1 MIKEI
6 VFISAISILLA
17 SGSSHGQTT
26 SAPHGEDISKFDS
39 LLKDVVAAMDTSTDQ
54 AFVVLVQLKKI
65 AKKIKIDTLSA
76 KVFDQ
81 QGLCN
86 YYAGNY
92 KKAILYFDSAVW
104 LWKNTNGISYGK
116 SLNRKGNSQMYNS
129 EYYNSLLTFFE
140 SLSVFEKIKSLTNVA
155 RTYNN
160 IGLVYE
166 SIGDWNN
173 SMLYAKKSLKIKV
186 DLKDSLGM
194 ANSYG
199 NIGNV
204 FFNLGGVDSCIYY
217 QRLSLQLN
225 LILKKK
231 IGVSNALGAIGNCFR
246 EKNMPDSSIAYLIKA
261 AAISKQLGN
270 TENNAAILNNLGL
283 SYLQKGD
290 LKQAYRYAMQTAAY
304 VAQITDKEF
313 LHEYYQLMYRYYEK
327 VGDTPNAF
335 NYLKKLKVIDD
346 SLSEQKINIQSQKL
360 AVEYEYK
367 QKNLKDSLV
376 FEEQLYA
383 SENKAT
389 ASKNQFVIAALLLLL
404 TASVAAVW
412 YNRVKLLEKRNTVAQ
427 QNTILQAQQIKE
439 LESEKQLLASQAILK
454 GQEDERG
461 RLARD
466 LHDGLGGLL
475 SSVKH
480 SIINMK
486 EKFVLTGD
494 HVSVFEK
501 SLDMIDTSIKE
512 LRRVAQNMMPE
523 ALAKFGLQEALKDYC
538 ATVSTPSTQVVFQ
551 SFGENATIKN
561 SDEIIVYR
569 IIQELVNNV
578 LKHASASE
586 AVVQLINGAGWI
598 KINVEDNGKG
608 FNIANL
614 QASTG
619 SGWSNLK
626 SRVDYLKGNI
636 DLKSEVGSGTS
647 VSIELKI
654 VKE

>member
-1 MIKEI
+1 M
-6 VFISAISILLA
+6 
-17 SGSSHGQTT
+17 T
-26 SAPHGEDISKFDS
+26 
-39 LLKDVVAAMDTSTDQ
+39 
-54 AFVVLVQLKKI
+54 
-65 AKKIKIDTLSA
+65 
-76 KVFDQ
+76 
-81 QGLCN
+81 
-86 YYAGNY
+86 
-92 KKAILYFDSAVW
+92 
-104 LWKNTNGISYGK
+104 
-116 SLNRKGNSQMYNS
+116 
-129 EYYNSLLTFFE
+129 
-140 SLSVFEKIKSLTNVA
+140 
-155 RTYNN
+155 
-160 IGLVYE
+160 
-166 SIGDWNN
+166 
-173 SMLYAKKSLKIKV
+173 
-186 DLKDSLGM
+186 
-194 ANSYG
+194 
-199 NIGNV
+199 
-204 FFNLGGVDSCIYY
+204 
-217 QRLSLQLN
+217 
-225 LILKKK
+225 
-231 IGVSNALGAIGNCFR
+231 
-246 EKNMPDSSIAYLIKA
+246 
-261 AAISKQLGN
+261 
-270 TENNAAILNNLGL
+270 
-283 SYLQKGD
+283 
-290 LKQAYRYAMQTAAY
+290 
-304 VAQITDKEF
+304 
-313 LHEYYQLMYRYYEK
+313 
-327 VGDTPNAF
+327 
-335 NYLKKLKVIDD
+335 
-346 SLSEQKINIQSQKL
+346 
-360 AVEYEYK
+360 
-367 QKNLKDSLV
+367 
-376 FEEQLYA
+376 
-383 SENKAT
+383 
-389 ASKNQFVIAALLLLL
+389 
-404 TASVAAVW
+404 
-412 YNRVKLLEKRNTVAQ
+412 Q

-586 AVVQLINGAGWI
+586 AVVQLIKGAGWI